1 MNDNDE
7 RLPDDENDALGLKI
21 IRASELRGF
30 LEAVDEIAAITKAPY
45 TTEESHRQNL
55 ETFNSLLREKR
66 EEYTRLQAEIKKI
79 AGE

>member
-21 IRASELRGF
+21 IRASELRGY
-30 LEAVDEIAAITKAPY
+30 LEAVDEIAAITKAPN
-45 TTEESHRQNL
+45 TEESHRQNL